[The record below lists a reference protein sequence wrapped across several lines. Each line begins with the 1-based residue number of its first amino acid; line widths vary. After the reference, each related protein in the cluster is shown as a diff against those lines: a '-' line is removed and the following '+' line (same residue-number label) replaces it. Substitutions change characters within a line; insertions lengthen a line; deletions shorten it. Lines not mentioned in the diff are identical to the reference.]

1 MPLASEILPLT
12 RSVAHCPPVAHGPC
26 WSPLPPP
33 TANRP
38 RPSAFPSPIPSPH
51 RPNPSS
57 PLTLPC
63 SQIRSKNLHSFFSG
77 PWEEDEIRRD
87 RVEPQSVS
95 LSWREP
101 IPAGASGAN
110 GTEYEI
116 RYYEKVGPVPEAPG
130 SRSQVQ
136 SVPWPAHRFLLFTVF
151 SQQNPSSFP
160 NIPPGLRS
168 GLPGWSFF
176 LALLLGNAPLF
187 LFPSDLPASLT
198 VTSISPAG
206 PGVYSGQRAFSAG

>member
-63 SQIRSKNLHSFFSG
+63 SQIRSKNLHSFLSG

-116 RYYEKVGPVPEAPG
+116 RYYEKVGPGPRRHPALVPRCSLCPG
-130 SRSQVQ
+130 QPIVSSSSQSFPSKILPPFQ
-136 SVPWPAHRFLLFTVF
+136 TYPLASGAAFQAGASSWPCSWGTPH
-151 SQQNPSSFP
+151 SSSFP
-160 NIPPGLRS
+160 QI
-168 GLPGWSFF
+168 
-176 LALLLGNAPLF
+176 
-187 LFPSDLPASLT
+187 SLHH
-198 VTSISPAG
+198 
-206 PGVYSGQRAFSAG
+206 